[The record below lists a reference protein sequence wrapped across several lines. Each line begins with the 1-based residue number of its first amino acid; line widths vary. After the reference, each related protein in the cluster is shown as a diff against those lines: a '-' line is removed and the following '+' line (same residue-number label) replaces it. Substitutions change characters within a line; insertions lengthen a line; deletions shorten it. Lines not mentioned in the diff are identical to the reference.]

1 MAMEQAEPT
10 PEQIRAFRDTCG
22 RFATGVTVICAKAG
36 DEVHGMTANAFMSV
50 SVNPFLVAVS
60 VTQTTRMHAL
70 LTPPA
75 ARFTISILS
84 KGQRYLSEAF
94 AGKRGRRPVAVP
106 FKTLDDGQVIL
117 DQAVAWLSC
126 QKVQEIPVADHTLFI
141 GRVLSFGYTD
151 SKDPLVF
158 YGGTYYPGLE
168 WDPMQEIEWVFRL

>member
-1 MAMEQAEPT
+1 MQRPAPT

-22 RFATGVTVICAKAG
+22 RFATGVTVLCAKTG

-50 SVNPFLVAVS
+50 SVNPFLIAVS

-70 LTPPA
+70 LEPDH

-84 KGQRYLSEAF
+84 KGQRYLSEFF
-94 AGKRGRRPVAVP
+94 AGKRGRRPVTAP
-106 FKTLDDGQVIL
+106 FKPLDDGQVIL

-126 QKVQEIPVADHTLFI
+126 QKNRAIPIADHTLI
-141 GRVLSFGYTD
+141 IADVLAFGYTD
-151 SKDPLVF
+151 STDPLVF

-168 WDPMQEIEWVFRL
+168 WDPMAEIEWVFRQ